1 MRASILAAACAALFA
16 LAAPPAVAI
25 SADEINEAT
34 FDDRGS
40 GEGLSAFVAKAQA
53 LLGRRSISPGVIDG
67 LDGDNYRKALAQFRR
82 MENLGDGDQMDEETW
97 RALGG
102 EEATDIVVEYKITQ
116 KDANYDFADTIP
128 SDYAKLAK
136 MKRLSYTSPREMLAE
151 RFHMGEGLLKA
162 LNPKAAFGKAGETI
176 AVVSIEREKPEEKVV
191 RVVADKGT
199 GMVIAYGA
207 GERILAAYPATIG
220 SEQTPSPDGEHKV
233 TRIAIDPTYHYDPDK
248 NFQQG
253 DNTKPLVLP
262 PGPNNPVG
270 KVWIALS
277 KPTYGIH
284 GTAEPAHVSKNASHG
299 CVRLTNWD
307 AEELARMVRPGVV
320 VEFID

>member
-16 LAAPPAVAI
+16 FAAPPALAI

-40 GEGLSAFVAKAQA
+40 GESPSAFVAKAQA

-67 LDGDNYRKALAQFRR
+67 LDGDNYRKAVAQFRR
-82 MENLGDGDQMDEETW
+82 MENLGDGDEMDEETW

-116 KDANYDFADTIP
+116 KDANYDFADEIP

-151 RFHMGEGLLKA
+151 RFHMGEGLLEA

-176 AVVSIEREKPEEKVV
+176 AVVSVEREKPEEKVV

-207 GERILAAYPATIG
+207 EERILGAYPATIG

-284 GTAEPAHVSKNASHG
+284 GTAEPAQVSKNASHG